1 MYDLWIETLS
11 SANGLSPFAGLLFI
25 QGDVMKRVLC
35 IAVLSL
41 VIAAS
46 LVPASALA
54 DSRGH
59 HAAMKLCKQ
68 RYKDAIR
75 GIKRLKSHQRK
86 ARIEQAR
93 REREECENLAPR

>member
-1 MYDLWIETLS
+1 
-11 SANGLSPFAGLLFI
+11 
-25 QGDVMKRVLC
+25 MKRVVC
-35 IAVLSL
+35 CAVLSL

-46 LVPASALA
+46 IGPASAQS
-54 DSRGH
+54 DSRGR

-68 RYKDAIR
+68 RYRDAIR

-93 REREECENLAPR
+93 TERTECEKLAQR

>member
-1 MYDLWIETLS
+1 
-11 SANGLSPFAGLLFI
+11 
-25 QGDVMKRVLC
+25 MKRVVC
-35 IAVLSL
+35 SAVLSL
-41 VIAAS
+41 IIAAS

-68 RYKDAIR
+68 KYKDAVR
-75 GIKRLKSHQRK
+75 GAKYLKNHQRK

-93 REREECENLAPR
+93 REREECEKLAPR